1 MLMFYT
7 VLMTWAVI
15 VHPAVD
21 EWLAALDDG
30 SLQQVTA
37 AVRELREAGPVLGR
51 PLADTVRA
59 SRHRN
64 MKELRPG
71 SSGRSEIR
79 ILFAFDPARRA
90 VPLVAGDKSGQWRQW
105 YKRAIPLADDR
116 FDEHVRQLGKGT

>member
-1 MLMFYT
+1 MVT
-7 VLMTWAVI
+7 

-21 EWLAALDDG
+21 EWLSALDSG
-30 SLQQVTA
+30 SFAQVTA
-37 AVRELREAGPVLGR
+37 AVRELREHGPALGR

-71 SSGRSEIR
+71 SAGRSEIR
-79 ILFAFDPARRA
+79 VLFAFDPVRQA
-90 VPLVAGDKSGQWRQW
+90 VLLVAGDKAGKWNQW

-116 FDEHVRQLGKGT
+116 FDEHLERVMRESDG